1 MSQSIL
7 LIRQQ
12 LRELRIFENIH
23 VVEGTANPIIRG
35 YRLEQ
40 FGTVN
45 FLSMYKTLLEEVFR
59 LSSAII
65 PPAVTWQT

>member
-1 MSQSIL
+1 MSQTIL
-7 LIRQQ
+7 LICQQ
-12 LRELRIFENIH
+12 MGELGIFENIH
-23 VVEGTANPIIRG
+23 VVEGAANPIIRG
-35 YRLEQ
+35 HRLEQ

-59 LSSAII
+59 LSSATI